1 MRHSRPVEMNLDN
14 LRLVS
19 EHLKDVP
26 HFLFFGTLLGYV
38 REGSII
44 EGDDDI
50 DIYVDRK
57 WRQDI
62 AQRLN
67 GSGMKVRRRQE
78 KFQTEFFAQAVRRID
93 DVQTYADFYCYENDP
108 AQDYVIDHWNFRGHY
123 KDPETAM
130 HVPKSLLFPLQPAEM
145 QGIKVT
151 VPADPEGCCEFLYG
165 KDWRTPMAKGTE
177 YTTKIV
183 ANRPKLVR
191 L

>member
-1 MRHSRPVEMNLDN
+1 MNLEN

-19 EHLKDVP
+19 EQLKDVP

-50 DIYVDRK
+50 DIYIDRK
-57 WRQDI
+57 LRQDI
-62 AQRLN
+62 PQLLD
-67 GSGMKVRRRQE
+67 GSGMKVRRRKEQF
-78 KFQTEFFAQAVRRID
+78 KTEYFAQAVRRID
-93 DVQTYADFYCYENDP
+93 DVQTYADFYCYED
-108 AQDYVIDHWNFRGHY
+108 DTSRDFVIDHWNFHGRY

-130 HVPKSLLFPLQPAEM
+130 HIPRSLLFPLQTGEM
-145 QGIKVT
+145 QGFQVKI
-151 VPADPEGCCEFLYG
+151 PADPEGCCAFLYG

-183 ANRPKLVR
+183 ANRPKLIR
-191 L
+191 KTD